1 MDQDNYRP
9 PRARLEPHRREP
21 GSILKAVA
29 VGAFIDIGG
38 SFVAT
43 FLIATVALFVLMSQ
57 GYSEPEA
64 INTLRDISAWSPLW
78 MIFVLAGLGASM
90 LGGYRCAVIANR
102 NNYLAPGLMSLVSVG
117 VSAMLEEPPPLNE
130 LLLYSALTVAA
141 VLGGASL
148 YIRSFEAGGPKG
160 RDS

>member
-1 MDQDNYRP
+1 
-9 PRARLEPHRREP
+9 
-21 GSILKAVA
+21 
-29 VGAFIDIGG
+29 
-38 SFVAT
+38 
-43 FLIATVALFVLMSQ
+43 
-57 GYSEPEA
+57 
-64 INTLRDISAWSPLW
+64 
-78 MIFVLAGLGASM
+78 
-90 LGGYRCAVIANR
+90 
-102 NNYLAPGLMSLVSVG
+102 MSLVSVG